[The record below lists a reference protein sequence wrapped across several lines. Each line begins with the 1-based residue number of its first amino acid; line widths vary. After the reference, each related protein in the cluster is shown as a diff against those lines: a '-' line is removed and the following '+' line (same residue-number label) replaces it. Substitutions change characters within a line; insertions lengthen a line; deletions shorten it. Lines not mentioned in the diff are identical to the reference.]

1 MSDRPVVLAVDD
13 RALNLELVQAYLAEV
28 DCEVITCENGHDA
41 LSELKRRRV
50 DLVLLD
56 VMMPGIDGFEV
67 CRRIKGDPATRL
79 LPVVLVT
86 ALNQVPDRVRGLE
99 VGADDFIAK
108 PVDRFE
114 LVARV
119 RSLLRVKSLYDRLDD
134 AQRVMLALARAVEAK
149 DSHTES
155 HTERVGQA
163 ARALGEAA
171 GVAGE
176 QLEDLFLGGIVH
188 DIGKIGVP
196 DAVLA
201 KPGPLTDDEIQV
213 MRQHVVL
220 GEQIVRPLRSAAG
233 LIPIVR
239 NHHERWDGDG
249 YPDRLKG
256 DQIPLAARIV
266 AICDAFD
273 AMVNARPYR
282 PAMGEEHALQALEQ
296 GAGRQW
302 DPALVE
308 LFVAMRRNS
317 KQKFTIVTV
326 A

>member
-1 MSDRPVVLAVDD
+1 MSERPVVLAVDD
-13 RALNLELVQAYLAEV
+13 RPLNLELVQAYLAEI
-28 DCEVITCENGHDA
+28 DCDVITADNGHDA
-41 LSELKRRRV
+41 VHAVQKQRI
-50 DLVLLD
+50 DLLLLD

-67 CRRIKGDPATRL
+67 CRRIKSDPKTRL

-119 RSLLRVKSLYDRLDD
+119 RSLLRVKALYDRLDD

-149 DSHTES
+149 DAYTES

-171 GVAGE
+171 GIAGE
-176 QLEDLFLGGIVH
+176 ALEDLYLGGVVH

-196 DAVLA
+196 DAVLG
-201 KPGPLTDDEIQV
+201 KPGPLSDDESEI
-213 MRQHVVL
+213 MRQHVIL

-239 NHHERWDGDG
+239 HHHERWDGKG
-249 YPDRLKG
+249 YPDGLKG
-256 DQIPLAARIV
+256 EHIPIEARIV

-273 AMVNARPYR
+273 AMVNERPYR
-282 PAMGEEHALQALEQ
+282 AALGEEHALKAHEE
-296 GAGRQW
+296 GAGSQW
-302 DPALVE
+302 DPSLVE
-308 LFVAMRRNS
+308 LFVAMRRNRQ
-317 KQKFTIVTV
+317 QKFTIVTV